1 MSFRKLSLLT
11 TTVSLIALGSL
22 TGCAGSNGLFSS
34 SSDESEGSANYKA
47 AMQVADVAV
56 KEGDFNTAASFYMRA
71 SQFEPQDVRPLISL
85 ADVLWQLKNAEQ
97 SAKVLEHARS
107 LSPENE
113 TVLRNLGRSYVAL
126 GQSKE
131 AQQAYLAALAI
142 NPNDARI
149 LNGLGISYALDN
161 DFETAESHYRAGL
174 TIDPQNLD
182 IQNNLAYTLISAKR
196 YEEAITIL
204 KPLATREGSTE
215 RQRQNLALAYGLAGH
230 ETEARKMSLIDLS
243 PAEVDRNLAV
253 YRQLRGEPEQAKGLM
268 AAGSPKFERGNLSAA
283 ADTAPAPRAAM
294 APAPVEVT
302 EQVPPTVY
310 GTPIDNGVAQAA
322 IVPPTAAPA
331 EVVAPPAEVA
341 APPVEVKAPV
351 VEEKAPVAEVKAPVV
366 EEKPIPAQM
375 TAPTPE
381 PVRQQPVDLI
391 AATKP
396 APAAAEITAPAVK
409 QAAAPSRIVAVG
421 NKIYLGSF
429 ASESDARTAWIK
441 VWTSNSSILSSLVA
455 SIEPRDSKM
464 ALFAVGADDGV
475 KANEIC
481 TKLRQSGVSCGTG
494 N

>member
-34 SSDESEGSANYKA
+34 SSHESEGSANYKA
-47 AMQVADVAV
+47 AMQVADVAA
-56 KEGDFNTAASFYMRA
+56 KEGDFNTAASFYLRA
-71 SQFEPQDVRPLISL
+71 SQFEPQDVRPLVSL
-85 ADVLWQLKNAEQ
+85 ADVLWQMKNAEQ
-97 SAKVLEHARS
+97 AAKVLEHART

-113 TVLRNLGRSYVAL
+113 AVLRNLGRAYVAL

-131 AQQAYLAALAI
+131 AQQAYLAALAV
-142 NPNDARI
+142 NPNDSRI

-174 TIDPQNLD
+174 KIDPQNLD

-204 KPLATREGSTE
+204 KPLATRDGSTE

-230 ETEARKMSLIDLS
+230 EDEARKMSLIDLS

-253 YRQLRGEPEQAKGLM
+253 YRQLRGEPEQAKGLV
-268 AAGSPKFERGNLSAA
+268 AAGSPKFDRGNLSAK

-310 GTPIDNGVAQAA
+310 GTPIDNGVAQPPV
-322 IVPPTAAPA
+322 VPPTAA
-331 EVVAPPAEVA
+331 
-341 APPVEVKAPV
+341 PVEVKAPV

-366 EEKPIPAQM
+366 EEKPAPAQV

-381 PVRQQPVDLI
+381 PVRQQPVDLV
-391 AATKP
+391 AADKP
-396 APAAAEITAPAVK
+396 APVAAQEPPAAVK
-409 QAAAPSRIVAVG
+409 PLEVPATRAATSSG

-429 ASESDARTAWIK
+429 ASEGDARTAWIK
-441 VWTSNSSILSSLVA
+441 VWTSNSSVLSSLVA
-455 SIEPRDSKM
+455 SIEPRDGKM

>member
-1 MSFRKLSLLT
+1 MSFRKLPLLT
-11 TTVSLIALGSL
+11 TTVSLIALGALS
-22 TGCAGSNGLFSS
+22 GCAGSNGLFSS
-34 SSDESEGSANYKA
+34 SSEENKGNANYKA
-47 AMQVADVAV
+47 AMQVADVAA

-71 SQFEPQDVRPLISL
+71 SQFEPQDVRPLVSL
-85 ADVLWQLKNAEQ
+85 ADVLWQMKNAEQ

-113 TVLRNLGRSYVAL
+113 AVLRNLGRAYVAL
-126 GQSKE
+126 GQSKD

-174 TIDPQNLD
+174 RIEPQNLD

-230 ETEARKMSLIDLS
+230 EDEARKMSLIDLS

-253 YRQLRGEPEQAKGLM
+253 YRQLRGEPAQAKGLA
-268 AAGSPKFERGNLSAA
+268 AAGSPKFDRGNLAA
-283 ADTAPAPRAAM
+283 SADTAPAPRAAM

-310 GTPIDNGVAQAA
+310 GTPIDNGVAQA
-322 IVPPTAAPA
+322 P
-331 EVVAPPAEVA
+331 VAPPA
-341 APPVEVKAPV
+341 APVQAEAPIEVKAPV

-366 EEKPIPAQM
+366 EETKPVPAQV

-381 PVRQQPVDLI
+381 PARPQPVDLTT
-391 AATKP
+391 AAP
-396 APAAAEITAPAVK
+396 APAAEISAPAVK
-409 QAAAPSRIVAVG
+409 QAAAPSRLAVAG

-429 ASESDARTAWIK
+429 ASESEARTAWIK